1 MSADA
6 IEALLAERGLVLDLA
21 ASLTPEEWTMSS
33 DCAGWRVQDVIA
45 HMGATFVA
53 VGGGTT
59 ARADP
64 PSDDAERNA
73 DAAVDERRGWTA
85 EEVLAEYESASTTAI
100 GALSALQEP
109 PMRDTVVPLGNLGS
123 HPLHLLANAL
133 VFDHY
138 CHLRHDLLAPSGPLE
153 RDPFPSDDLRLRPTV
168 AWMLGGLPQMCA
180 EALSVVDRPLRLV
193 LDGPGGGAWIIQ
205 PGSPYVVIEEAAPAV
220 ASGRAVAA
228 TITSSAHDFVSWGTK
243 RRDWRDAG
251 VRIDSAGDDDGEGGG
266 DDGTAYAARVL
277 DAFNVI

>member
-6 IEALLAERGLVLDLA
+6 IEALHAERQLVLDLA
-21 ASLTPEEWTMSS
+21 ASLTPEEWATSS

-45 HMGATFVA
+45 HMGATFVT

-59 ARADP
+59 ARAEP

-73 DAAVDERRGWTA
+73 DAAVDERRSWTA
-85 EEVLAEYESASTTAI
+85 DAVLAEYESASTTAI

-138 CHLRHDLLAPSGPLE
+138 CHLRHDLLAPSGPLQRE
-153 RDPFPSDDLRLRPTV
+153 ALPCDDLRLRPAV

-180 EALSVVDRPLRLV
+180 EALSIVDRPLRLV
-193 LDGPGGGAWIIQ
+193 LDGPGGGAWTIQ
-205 PGSPYVVIEEAAPAV
+205 AGSPYVTIDDATP
-220 ASGRAVAA
+220 GGPHDVAA
-228 TITSSAHDFVSWGTK
+228 TITSTAHDFVSWATK

-251 VRIDSAGDDDGEGGG
+251 VRIDADGE
-266 DDGTAYAARVL
+266 DGAYAARVL